1 MHVPSKFHIR
11 ESGSNMDGVTLSN
24 GTITANGTNSLT
36 LTLSS
41 STVLQWPA
49 LRPPSWTSRRAPY
62 QIRPATR

>member
-36 LTLSS
+36 THAVEQFEPYCSG
-41 STVLQWPA
+41 
-49 LRPPSWTSRRAPY
+49 RP
-62 QIRPATR
+62 